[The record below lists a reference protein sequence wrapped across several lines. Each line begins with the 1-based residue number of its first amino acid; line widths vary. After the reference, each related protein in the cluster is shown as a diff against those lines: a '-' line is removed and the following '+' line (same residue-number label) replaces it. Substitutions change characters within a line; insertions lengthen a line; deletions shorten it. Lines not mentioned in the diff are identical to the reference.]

1 MAEVLGSII
10 AIILM
15 GALVLPIPIAI
26 WAVFR
31 GQRRVYL
38 TRSSWPA
45 KVAAYPQ
52 AYDLIVDNPEK
63 M

>member
-31 GQRRVYL
+31 G
-38 TRSSWPA
+38 
-45 KVAAYPQ
+45 
-52 AYDLIVDNPEK
+52 
-63 M
+63 